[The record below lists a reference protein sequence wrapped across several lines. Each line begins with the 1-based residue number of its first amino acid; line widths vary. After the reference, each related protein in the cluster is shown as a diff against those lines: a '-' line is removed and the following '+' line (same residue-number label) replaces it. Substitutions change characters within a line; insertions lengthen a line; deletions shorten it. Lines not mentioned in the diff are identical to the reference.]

1 MKRTSSLIIAL
12 AAGFAIGGASI
23 WLLLKPETP
32 TPAAQTTM
40 QPKEAAVKER
50 KLLFYRNPMNPQAT
64 SPVPMKDNMGMDYV
78 PVYEDEGQ
86 ANDSPGV
93 VRISPERAQRI
104 GVKSEQAARREL
116 KRIIRT
122 VGRVEPVENYVH
134 VINSK
139 IAGWVEKLF
148 VNRTDQMVTPGEK
161 LLDLYSPDLV
171 SAQEE
176 FLLAWR
182 SLEQSKTS
190 PHPEVRE
197 GAKSLLNAASQR
209 LKYWDIS
216 EDQIERLKTSGKI
229 TRTMTIKAPAG
240 GSVTEKM
247 VVEGQKIEAGETLF
261 RIIDHSTVWVYGEIY
276 EHELPY
282 VKIGETA
289 SLYASYAG
297 RDMYRGRIEHV
308 YSHLGSIRYVP
319 EGSTEIRTAKIRFEL
334 PNKAHKLK
342 LGMYMNIEIPV
353 TIAANAVSVPDAAL
367 IDTGTRRLVIIDRR
381 DGSFEPRDVEAGA
394 KADGYYEI
402 KSGLNAGEWV
412 VSAANFL
419 IDSESNLKAAIGGG
433 HGHGN
438 AKKQEPIA
446 PIVTEKVDKKETAV
460 PSGHKEH

>member
-1 MKRTSSLIIAL
+1 MKKTSSAIIAL
-12 AAGFAIGGASI
+12 AVGFAVGGASI
-23 WLLLKPETP
+23 WLFSKPNVP
-32 TPAAQTTM
+32 SAPGQT
-40 QPKEAAVKER
+40 KEAVVKER
-50 KLLFYRNPMNPQAT
+50 KIQFYRNPMNPEAT
-64 SPVPMKDNMGMDYV
+64 SPTPMKDSMGMPYV

-86 ANDSPGV
+86 TKDSPGV
-93 VRISPERAQRI
+93 VRISPEKAQRI

-116 KRIIRT
+116 KRVIRT

-134 VINSK
+134 IINSK
-139 IAGWVEKLF
+139 ISGWVEKLF
-148 VNRTDQMVTPGEK
+148 VNRTDQMVASGEK

-176 FLLAWR
+176 YLLAWR
-182 SLEQSKTS
+182 SFEQSKTS
-190 PHPEVRE
+190 THPEVKE

-229 TRTMTIKAPAG
+229 TRTLTIKTPAH

-261 RIIDHSTVWVYGEIY
+261 KIIDHSTVWVYGEIY

-282 VKIGETA
+282 VKVGEAA
-289 SLYASYAG
+289 SLYPSYAAQ
-297 RDMYRGRIEHV
+297 DIYRGHIEHV
-308 YSHLGSIRYVP
+308 YGHLGSIRYTP

-334 PNKAHKLK
+334 PNKTHKLK

-353 TIAANAVSVPDAAL
+353 TVAVNAVSVPDSAL
-367 IDTGTRRLVIIDRR
+367 IDTGARRLVIIDRR

-394 KADGYYEI
+394 RADGYYEI
-402 KSGLNAGEWV
+402 KSGVHAGEWV

-419 IDSESNLKAAIGGG
+419 IDSESNLKAAIGGLGGHEG
-433 HGHGN
+433 HGK

-446 PIVTEKVDKKETAV
+446 AEKADKKEDAA
-460 PSGHKEH
+460 PSEHKGH